1 MCGDMQKKV
10 KQMAD
15 IVYETPTAEVR
26 IHWGRY
32 IRDGNV
38 TDEGMP
44 VMMDAMKQFGKGILK
59 DDPNY
64 FNKNGGTK

>member
-1 MCGDMQKKV
+1 
-10 KQMAD
+10 MAD

-32 IRDGNV
+32 IRDGKV

>member
-1 MCGDMQKKV
+1 
-10 KQMAD
+10 MAD

-32 IRDGNV
+32 IRDGKV

-59 DDPNY
+59 ADPNY

>member
-1 MCGDMQKKV
+1 
-10 KQMAD
+10 MAD

-26 IHWGRY
+26 IHWGKY
-32 IRDGNV
+32 IRDGKV

-44 VMMDAMKQFGKGILK
+44 VITEAMQKFHKGILK

-64 FNKNGGTK
+64 FNKKEQVK